1 MYNRDSF
8 CFFLFF
14 LFFFLTPKNNF
25 SNVLPR
31 FPEGANRKPIG
42 DGPMARSGFVVSLLS
57 QVYNG
62 RNLNSLLFL
71 LRARMFLL
79 PCVLLTA
86 TLALAQY
93 DVGGNGVQPTEAT
106 NGEVSLDTLNIHLD
120 IPVVSKS
127 GVGLP
132 FSFGLH
138 FNNNIWL
145 LSSGAWSYNTHSN
158 FWVGDGW
165 YPTNT
170 YGIEGFFVSGP
181 LITCNGIQWSNYAG
195 YQDSSGNIH
204 SFSPV
209 IIASQNGQYGCP
221 TFTTYST
228 FVLLAGRGPTSVVVS
243 QLPLLVYV

>member
-1 MYNRDSF
+1 
-8 CFFLFF
+8 
-14 LFFFLTPKNNF
+14 
-25 SNVLPR
+25 
-31 FPEGANRKPIG
+31 
-42 DGPMARSGFVVSLLS
+42 MARSGFVVSLSS
-57 QVYNG
+57 QVCNG
-62 RNLNSLLFL
+62 LNLSSLFVISRATIFL
-71 LRARMFLL
+71 VLL
-79 PCVLLTA
+79 VFLTA
-86 TLALAQY
+86 TLALAQF

-145 LSSGAWSYNTHSN
+145 VSSGAWSYNTHSN

-170 YGIEGFFVSGP
+170 YGIVGFWVSGP
-181 LITCNGIQWSNYAG
+181 LITCNGIQWANFAG

-221 TFTTYST
+221 TFTTYNTLISDGSGIT
-228 FVLLAGRGPTSVVVS
+228 VNLSYAGPNTVTLKDGTVITISDGSVVHPS
-243 QLPLLVYV
+243 RTGQRS